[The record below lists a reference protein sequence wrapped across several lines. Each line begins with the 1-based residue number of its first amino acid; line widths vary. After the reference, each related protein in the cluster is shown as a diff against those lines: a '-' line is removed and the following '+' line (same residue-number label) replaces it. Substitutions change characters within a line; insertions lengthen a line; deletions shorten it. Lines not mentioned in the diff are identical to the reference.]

1 VLKLLN
7 NFTYDLSENKAIVE
21 LLPWVKE

>member
-7 NFTYDLSENKAIVE
+7 NFTYDLSENKAVIE